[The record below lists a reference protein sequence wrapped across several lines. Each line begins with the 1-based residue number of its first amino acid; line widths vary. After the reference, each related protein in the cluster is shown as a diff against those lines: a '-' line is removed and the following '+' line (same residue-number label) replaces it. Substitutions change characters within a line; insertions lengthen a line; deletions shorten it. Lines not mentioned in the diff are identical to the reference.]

1 MVYPE
6 KIREGIRIA
15 EPVELLDVMPTILD
29 VAGIDTTE
37 LLLQGRS
44 LLPLLD
50 APGEGWPVLA
60 EEWATINKTGG
71 LADLFLVSVRTRD
84 RKAILT
90 RDLKSGAVRLE
101 GYDLAQDPG
110 ETKDLSKGP
119 GGLGGEGA
127 SPAFRDALGRARARL
142 DAFVPG
148 R

>member
-1 MVYPE
+1 MGVSPSQ
-6 KIREGIRIA
+6 A
-15 EPVELLDVMPTILD
+15 MPK
-29 VAGIDTTE
+29 VADTQ
-37 LLLQGRS
+37 LQEQVAS
-44 LLPLLD
+44 AIKNDPLLS
-50 APGEGWPVLA
+50 GSSIEVKQVH
-60 EEWATINKTGG
+60 N
-71 LADLFLVSVRTRD
+71 
-84 RKAILT
+84 
-90 RDLKSGAVRLE
+90 GAVRLE